1 MKTSENEI
9 ALNLNHERTYCERQ
23 HLIISFRVKIQ
34 MLYNFR
40 KNRNRYDNLL
50 INNRDRS
57 SIDVQI

>member
-1 MKTSENEI
+1 
-9 ALNLNHERTYCERQ
+9 
-23 HLIISFRVKIQ
+23 

-50 INNRDRS
+50 IDNHDRS

>member
-1 MKTSENEI
+1 MSEPTAN
-9 ALNLNHERTYCERQ
+9 
-23 HLIISFRVKIQ
+23 VKFDHKFSDKNT

-50 INNRDRS
+50 IDNRDRS

>member
-1 MKTSENEI
+1 
-9 ALNLNHERTYCERQ
+9 
-23 HLIISFRVKIQ
+23 

>member
-1 MKTSENEI
+1 
-9 ALNLNHERTYCERQ
+9 
-23 HLIISFRVKIQ
+23 

-50 INNRDRS
+50 IDNRDKS

>member
-1 MKTSENEI
+1 
-9 ALNLNHERTYCERQ
+9 
-23 HLIISFRVKIQ
+23 

-50 INNRDRS
+50 IDNRDRS